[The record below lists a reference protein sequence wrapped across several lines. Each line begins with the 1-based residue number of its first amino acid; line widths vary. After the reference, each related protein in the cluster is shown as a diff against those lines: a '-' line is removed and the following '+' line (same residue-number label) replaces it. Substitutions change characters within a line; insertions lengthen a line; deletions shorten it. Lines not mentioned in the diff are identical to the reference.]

1 MSLLI
6 VYNACGISGRENSSF
21 YIRNIRTILDQ
32 NLEDKRVVFSG
43 CQISRRTFEE
53 VYQEFGDNISYYL
66 TGERLAVNQSFNH
79 AVLRGVQEFGKFD
92 GYMYVASDVRFTDDE
107 DSLSRL
113 HDRILQPDIGIVSPE
128 IDKDN
133 GYFWWFDFDEKQ
145 NLFDVFGRDK
155 DFVVPLGTTANLHT
169 AIFSN
174 EIFEAYG
181 NVLPDIFVSYCTEST
196 FSFLAAAVRQRF
208 IIAND
213 VNYSHGEG
221 EGVHQGLDGQTL
233 AFGAAWDR
241 VFPGSRTVKEIVE
254 DPEAKACGFGHEEW
268 VPKFIHKM
276 DVPDDKTYLIHDP
289 EQFDE
294 NSFSIDDRLKR
305 FISKNLYLSPDVLDY
320 NRINSSFVR
329 GA

>member
-1 MSLLI
+1 MSLLV

-21 YIRNIRTILDQ
+21 YIRNIRTILNQ

-43 CQISRRTFEE
+43 CRISRRTFEE
-53 VYQEFGDNISYYL
+53 VYHEFGDSISYYL
-66 TGERLAVNQSFNH
+66 TNERLAVNQSFNH

-107 DSLSRL
+107 SSLGRL

-133 GYFWWFDFDEKQ
+133 GYFWWFGFEEEQ
-145 NLFDVFGRDK
+145 NLFDVFGRDE

-196 FSFLAAAVRQRF
+196 FSFLAAAVRQSF
-208 IIAND
+208 VKAND
-213 VNYSHGEG
+213 VRCSHGEG

-276 DVPDDKTYLIHDP
+276 DVPDDKTFLIHDP
-289 EQFDE
+289 AQFDE
-294 NSFSIDDRLKR
+294 NSFSIDERLKK
-305 FISKNLYLSPDVLDY
+305 FLAKNLYLSSTVLDY
-320 NRINSSFVR
+320 NRINSRFIR